1 MTVTTKKKRKITS
14 KSNPN
19 GANQYMLDPRR
30 LLFWELYLDSKSE
43 TFSNAYQTGMKVGYE
58 ESYSASITT
67 TDWFLE
73 KIRSMNLLGKAEKV
87 LEDALELKHFDAKGK
102 FHLDRLQTKLAT
114 AKFIASTK
122 GKDEGYSTKSEV
134 DVTSKGKRI
143 APAQV
148 IMGMEIIREPKEA
161 PEVPK
166 ETPI

>member
-1 MTVTTKKKRKITS
+1 MTVTKKKKRKSTS

-30 LLFWELYLDSKSE
+30 LLFWQLYLDPSSE
-43 TFSNAYQTGMKVGYE
+43 TFSNALQTALKVGYE
-58 ESYSASITT
+58 ESSAAQITV

-73 KIRSMNLLGKAEKV
+73 KLRSMNLLNKAEKV
-87 LEDALELKHFDAKGK
+87 LEDALELKHFDSKGK

-134 DVTSKGKRI
+134 DVTSKGKRL

-148 IMGMEIIREPKEA
+148 IMGMEIIRETK
-161 PEVPK
+161 EVPK
-166 ETPI
+166 ETPIQD